1 MKDLTL
7 VQIMISGLITAY
19 AITVRKTNVAVLST
33 LAFSL
38 AMLHAY
44 DHLYRVKRGKEKFL
58 ITL

>member
-1 MKDLTL
+1 MKELTL
-7 VQIMISGLITAY
+7 VQIMIAGLITAY

>member
-1 MKDLTL
+1 
-7 VQIMISGLITAY
+7 VQIIIAGLITAY

>member
-7 VQIMISGLITAY
+7 VQIMIAGLITAY
-19 AITVRKTNVAVLST
+19 AITVRNTNVAVLST

>member
-7 VQIMISGLITAY
+7 VQIMIAGLITAY

-44 DHLYRVKRGKEKFL
+44 DHLYRVKRGKEKYL

>member
-7 VQIMISGLITAY
+7 VQIMIAGLITAY
-19 AITVRKTNVAVLST
+19 AITVSKTNVAVLST

>member
-7 VQIMISGLITAY
+7 VQILIAGLITAY
-19 AITVRKTNVAVLST
+19 AVTVRKSNMAVIST

-38 AMLHAY
+38 PILHAY

>member
-7 VQIMISGLITAY
+7 VQIMIAGLITAY

-44 DHLYRVKRGKEKFL
+44 DHLYRVKRGK
-58 ITL
+58 

>member
-7 VQIMISGLITAY
+7 VQIMIAGLITAY

-44 DHLYRVKRGKEKFL
+44 DHLYKVKRGKEKFL

>member
-7 VQIMISGLITAY
+7 VQTMIAGLITAY

>member
-7 VQIMISGLITAY
+7 VQIMIAGLITAY

-44 DHLYRVKRGKEKFL
+44 DHLYRVKRGKVNFL

>member
-7 VQIMISGLITAY
+7 VQIMIAGLITAY

-58 ITL
+58 ITH